1 MARKL
6 LLTDEVV
13 INKIYL
19 IRGQKVMLDKDLALL
34 YNVMT
39 SNLNKAVGRN
49 LKRFPRDFMIQISQ
63 KEFKNLMFQNGT
75 SSWGG
80 TRKMPY
86 AFTEHG
92 VAMLS
97 SILNSERAI
106 LVNIHIIRVFTKMR
120 QILLTHKDVLLKLG
134 QLEGKVVHQD
144 SDIKLIFRY
153 LKELLIPEIQPLRKI
168 GFKQKGT
175 ASVNGMQIRTRSV
188 VRPNRL

>member
-19 IRGQKVMLDKDLALL
+19 IRGQKVMLDKDLAQL

-49 LKRFPRDFMIQISQ
+49 LKRFPGDFMFQINQ
-63 KEFKNLMFQNGT
+63 KEFKNLMFQNGI

-86 AFTEHG
+86 AFTEQG

-97 SILNSERAI
+97 SVLNSERAI

-120 QILLTHKDVLLKLG
+120 QILITHKDVLLKLE
-134 QLEGKVVHQD
+134 QIERKALHQD
-144 SDIKLIFRY
+144 GDIKVIFKY
-153 LKELLIPEIQPLRKI
+153 LKELLIPNTQPLRKI
-168 GFKQKGT
+168 GFKQKEVT
-175 ASVNGMQIRTRSV
+175 LAISFVNKTKSAGG
-188 VRPNRL
+188 PNRI